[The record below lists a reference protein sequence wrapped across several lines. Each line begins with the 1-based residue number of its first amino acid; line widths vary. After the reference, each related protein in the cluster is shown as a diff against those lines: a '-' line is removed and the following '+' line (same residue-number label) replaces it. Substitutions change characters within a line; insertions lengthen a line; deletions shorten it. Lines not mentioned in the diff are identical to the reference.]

1 MFCSSECADKTC
13 YASDCYRSVLD
24 HRLVTHDGSDVSWA
38 SQTQTKKFDSA
49 RYCTIACAHRHFRED
64 PVNASWPIVTCV
76 VCRSDKE
83 LKYFVHD
90 VFPKKNDAE
99 GHPITRPRIPPNCQ
113 NHIMP
118 ERDQFRRGFCL
129 DCIKEH
135 LKIRLIEHG
144 AQGLRCIAGHD
155 PPEYKETKT
164 PDDTKHAD
172 WRFYI
177 GQFYPNISDRRIFH
191 IDALSRWFGRYQVW
205 KCPGGCRAEMVI
217 VEPAAT
223 PGYPHVHC
231 PTCEKRFC
239 ATCYVPWHERIS
251 CQQYRATHPHL
262 KHPDVNS
269 NVLSTLAELGAR
281 RCPQCRTPGI
291 KGEGCSHQVCLCGF
305 IFRWNE
311 AELVVA
317 PEDTTAEDPANA
329 SRDGDGGEAAQ
340 RNDSVS
346 TNIDHERGCS
356 MC

>member
-1 MFCSSECADKTC
+1 
-13 YASDCYRSVLD
+13 
-24 HRLVTHDGSDVSWA
+24 
-38 SQTQTKKFDSA
+38 
-49 RYCTIACAHRHFRED
+49 
-64 PVNASWPIVTCV
+64 
-76 VCRSDKE
+76 
-83 LKYFVHD
+83 
-90 VFPKKNDAE
+90 
-99 GHPITRPRIPPNCQ
+99 
-113 NHIMP
+113 
-118 ERDQFRRGFCL
+118 
-129 DCIKEH
+129 
-135 LKIRLIEHG
+135 
-144 AQGLRCIAGHD
+144 
-155 PPEYKETKT
+155 
-164 PDDTKHAD
+164 
-172 WRFYI
+172 
-177 GQFYPNISDRRIFH
+177 
-191 IDALSRWFGRYQVW
+191 
-205 KCPGGCRAEMVI
+205 MVI

-251 CQQYRATHPHL
+251 CQRYRATHPHL

-340 RNDSVS
+340 NNDSVS
-346 TNIDHERGCS
+346 TILTTGDAVRRADYFQIGDQTS
-356 MC
+356 PVMCEDDRIVAQRELTEAKKKRSIQD